1 MYVDGEWMG
10 VCVCVWASVSVREN
24 YHIISRLETYFIT
37 SYRITVSRKEKWEN
51 REKKRKKDRVK
62 YRKRDRKKEKVKRYV
77 SKERKKR
84 TEGRIGVEKEFD
96 LEQRKSST

>member
-1 MYVDGEWMG
+1 
-10 VCVCVWASVSVREN
+10 
-24 YHIISRLETYFIT
+24 
-37 SYRITVSRKEKWEN
+37 
-51 REKKRKKDRVK
+51 VK

-96 LEQRKSST
+96 